1 MTLVFKGVAFRALV
15 ERVAPGVMMMD
26 GFLAMKKLDS
36 FFIFALQAMEE
47 VINISKKKTH
57 THSDLARA
65 VITLWALNKITLS
78 HKRDYKPFR

>member
-1 MTLVFKGVAFRALV
+1 MALVFEGVAYRALV
-15 ERVAPGVMMMD
+15 EGVAPGIMMMD
-26 GFLAMKKLDS
+26 SFSAMKKLNG

-57 THSDLARA
+57 AHSDLAGA

-78 HKRDYKPFR
+78 HQRDYKPFR

>member
-1 MTLVFKGVAFRALV
+1 MALVFKGVALRALV
-15 ERVAPGVMMMD
+15 EGVAPRIMMID
-26 GFLAMKKLDS
+26 GFFAMKKLNG

-57 THSDLARA
+57 THSDLAGA

-78 HKRDYKPFR
+78 HQRDYKPFR

>member
-1 MTLVFKGVAFRALV
+1 MTLVFEGVALRALI
-15 ERVAPGVMMMD
+15 EGVAPRIMMMD
-26 GFLAMKKLDS
+26 GFLAMKKLNG

-57 THSDLARA
+57 THSDLAGA
-65 VITLWALNKITLS
+65 VITLWALNKLTLS